1 MKQKI
6 ARIISVFFIAYYKLR
21 YGKRVQ
27 FGKGVIINHRFKLR
41 GKGTLRIGDGVRM
54 WAHEEKN
61 RFQFYSPEAT
71 IEIGAGSRLNGVFC
85 HAYDSITIG
94 KNCMIGSATLMD
106 TDFHTF
112 DDPTH
117 VLYGK
122 PLSKPIVIED
132 GTWLAGQCVILK
144 GVTMGQKSVVGF
156 RAVVTK
162 SFPDNVVVAGN
173 PARVVREASSSSPK
187 EGGQN

>member
-6 ARIISVFFIAYYKLR
+6 ARIISLFFILYYKLR

-27 FGKGVIINHRFKLR
+27 FGKRVIINHRFKLR
-41 GKGTLRIGDGVRM
+41 GKGKLLIGDDVRM

-61 RFQFYSPEAT
+61 RFQFYSPNAL
-71 IEIGAGSRLNGVFC
+71 IVIGPGSGLNGVFC
-85 HAYDSITIG
+85 HAYNSITIG

-117 VLYGK
+117 ILYGN
-122 PLSKPIVIED
+122 PLSKPIVIGD

-144 GVTMGQKSVVGF
+144 GVTIGKKSVVGF

-173 PARVVREASSSSPK
+173 PAKVVKEVSSSPSQ
-187 EGGQN
+187 GGG